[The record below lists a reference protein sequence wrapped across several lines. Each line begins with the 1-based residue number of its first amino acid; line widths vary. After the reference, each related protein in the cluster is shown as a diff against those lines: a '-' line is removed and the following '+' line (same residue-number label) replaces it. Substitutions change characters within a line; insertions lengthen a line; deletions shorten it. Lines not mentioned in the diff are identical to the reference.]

1 MADKRDYY
9 EVLGVGKDASAD
21 DIKKAY
27 RKCAKE
33 NHPDLHPG
41 DKDCEARFKEANEAY
56 EVLSDPDKRAKYDQ
70 FGFAAFDPSGFQSS
84 AEGFGGFADI
94 LNDLFGGGFG
104 GFGGGFGDIFGGGTR
119 ANRNGPRQGDS
130 VRTQVEVEFSEAAF
144 GVSKELD
151 VLKVE
156 ECAKCHGSGCAE
168 GTTPEVCSHCKGSGV
183 TVQTQRTPFGVMQSQ
198 GACPYCNGTGKI
210 IQTPCPTCRGKGMV
224 RANRKVKVDIPA
236 GIDDG
241 QTISLR
247 GLGSAGRN
255 GGPAGDL
262 LVTVGVKPDPRFER
276 EGTSVLYELPIS
288 FAQAALGAQVE
299 VPTLDGNVK
308 YTIPEGTQTGS
319 VFRLRGKG
327 IPYLRGGGRG
337 DQYITVTVNT
347 PKNLTDKQKDLL
359 RQFSESLGENGTGT
373 GKKKGIFRS

>member
-9 EVLGVGKDASAD
+9 EVLGVQKSASAD
-21 DIKKAY
+21 EIKKAY

-41 DKDCEARFKEANEAY
+41 DAACEQRFKEANEAY
-56 EVLSDPDKRAKYDQ
+56 EVLSDPEKRAKYDQ

-104 GFGGGFGDIFGGGTR
+104 GFGGFGGGFGGGGR
-119 ANRNGPRQGDS
+119 RNGPRQGDD
-130 VRTQVEVEFSEAAF
+130 VRTSVAVSFEEAAF
-144 GVSKELD
+144 GCQRELD

-156 ECAKCHGSGCAE
+156 VCDKCGGNGCAE
-168 GTTPEVCSHCKGSGV
+168 GTTPEVCPECKGTGTV
-183 TVQTQRTPFGVMQSQ
+183 TTAQRTPFGIMQSQ
-198 GACPYCNGTGKI
+198 SPCRRCGGTGKI
-210 IQTPCPTCRGKGMV
+210 IHDPCPTCKGKGKV
-224 RANRKVKVDIPA
+224 RRSRKVKVDIPA

-247 GLGSAGRN
+247 GLGSAGSN
-255 GGPAGDL
+255 GGPNGDL
-262 LVTVGVKPDPRFER
+262 LVTVTVRGHEQFQR

-288 FAQAALGAQVE
+288 IVQAALGAEIE
-299 VPTLDGNVK
+299 VPTLDGKVK
-308 YTIPEGTQTGS
+308 YTVPEGTQTGT

-337 DQYITVTVNT
+337 DQFVTVKVVT
-347 PKNLTDKQKDLL
+347 PKNLSHEQKELL
-359 RQFSESLGENGTGT
+359 RKLGETFGDTGV
-373 GKKKGIFRS
+373 GKKKGIFRQW

>member
-9 EVLGVGKDASAD
+9 EVLGVAKTASAD
-21 DIKKAY
+21 EIKKAY
-27 RKCAKE
+27 RKKAKE

-41 DKDCEARFKEANEAY
+41 DKNCEARFKEVNEAY

-70 FGFAAFDPSGFQSS
+70 FGFSAFDPSGFQSS

-104 GFGGGFGDIFGGGTR
+104 GFGGFGGTTR
-119 ANRNGPRQGDS
+119 NPNAPQRGGNVSAGVS
-130 VRTQVEVEFSEAAF
+130 VNFSEAAF
-144 GVSKELD
+144 GCKRELD
-151 VLKVE
+151 VQKVE
-156 ECAKCHGSGCAE
+156 ECDACHGTGCE
-168 GTTPEVCSHCKGSGV
+168 SGTTPEICSDCKGSGV
-183 TVQTQRTPFGVMQSQ
+183 VTRTTRTAFGMMQTQDN
-198 GACPYCNGTGKI
+198 CPRCGGTGKI
-210 IQTPCPTCRGKGMV
+210 IHHPCATCRGKGMV
-224 RANRKVKVDIPA
+224 RRQRKIKVDIPA

-262 LVTVGVKPDPRFER
+262 LVTVTVRNNTEFER
-276 EGTSVLYELPIS
+276 DGNSVLYELPIS
-288 FAQAALGAQVE
+288 IVQASLGAEVE
-299 VPTLDGNVK
+299 VPTLDGKVK
-308 YTIPEGTQTGS
+308 YSVPEGTQSGT

-337 DQYITVTVNT
+337 DQFITVRVDT
-347 PKNLTDKQKDLL
+347 PKNLTGEQKELL
-359 RQFSESLGENGTGT
+359 RKLGESFGDKGLA
-373 GKKKGIFRS
+373 KKKGLFH